1 MELSSYVALSGQ
13 LSLEKRMETLASNI
27 ANANTPGFKAGL
39 VDFKTL
45 LSQTGRASTAFVNTG
60 ANVLDMSGGGF
71 TQTGNPLDLAVN
83 GEAAFAYQ
91 SLNGTY
97 YSRDGRL
104 SLSPDGRLQN
114 LEGHVLL
121 DPSSAPVILDPN
133 AGEVIVG
140 RDGRLLQG
148 GNVVGQVGLFVIES
162 SSGFSRRGS
171 SGFVPKETPQPVV
184 DFSST
189 GITQGFVE
197 GSNVNSVME
206 MVNLIKVSRAF
217 EAASTFA
224 DKAMEAERNA
234 IETIGGR
241 G

>member
-13 LSLEKRMETLASNI
+13 LSLEKRMETLAGNI

-45 LSQTGRASTAFVNTG
+45 LSQAGPSGTSFVATGN
-60 ANVLDMSGGGF
+60 NVLDMSGGGL

-91 SLNGTY
+91 SPEGTY

-104 SLSPDGRLQN
+104 ALAADGRLQN
-114 LEGHVLL
+114 LEGHALL
-121 DPSSAPVILDPN
+121 DPSNAPIILDPS
-133 AGEVIVG
+133 AGEVTIG
-140 RDGRLLQG
+140 RDGRILQA
-148 GNVVGQVGLFVIES
+148 GNVVGQIGLFGIDS
-162 SSGFSRRGS
+162 SRGFGRRGS
-171 SGFVPKETPQPVV
+171 SGFVPKDTPQPVV
-184 DFSST
+184 DFGTTS
-189 GITQGFVE
+189 IAQGFVE
-197 GSNVNSVME
+197 SSNVNAVVE
-206 MVNLIKVSRAF
+206 MVNLIRVTRAF

-234 IETIGGR
+234 IQTIGGR